1 MTSPLTSYK
10 TGIWQMS
17 PDLPTQ
23 ACLSAFLPHSRGLLA
38 EEGQGEVR
46 GSWMVEV
53 AWAEVPCAWCWVK
66 MLGSWLRRPFLTIQ
80 LPASPFPAIASH
92 FHAPSIPHPSHP
104 SLVGMAKWAE
114 QQPDG
119 PRLDDEA

>member
-1 MTSPLTSYK
+1 M
-10 TGIWQMS
+10 G
-17 PDLPTQ
+17 
-23 ACLSAFLPHSRGLLA
+23 
-38 EEGQGEVR
+38 R
-46 GSWMVEV
+46 GSLCLV
-53 AWAEVPCAWCWVK
+53 
-66 MLGSWLRRPFLTIQ
+66 LGQNAGKLALEILTIQ

-92 FHAPSIPHPSHP
+92 FHAPPIPHTSHP